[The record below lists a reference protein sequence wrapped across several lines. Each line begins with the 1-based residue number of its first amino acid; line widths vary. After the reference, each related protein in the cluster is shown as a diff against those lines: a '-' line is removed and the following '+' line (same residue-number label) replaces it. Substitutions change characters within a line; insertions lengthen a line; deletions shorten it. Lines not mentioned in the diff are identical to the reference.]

1 MAGFSKLKRLIYE
14 NIKKEQYRSGVYKIY
29 NRNKKC
35 IYIGVSHRIRHR
47 LEAHLYARSDY
58 RQVPGKMKLHK
69 ESYYYGVCYC
79 GINTAREKEKRNKR
93 NCKFNKL

>member
-47 LEAHLYARSDY
+47 LEAHLYGRSDY
-58 RQVPGKMKLHK
+58 RQVAGKMELLKQ
-69 ESYYYGVCYC
+69 SYYYATAYTD
-79 GINTAREKEKRNKR
+79 IHTARRTERNIKQY
-93 NCKFNKL
+93 CKFNKC